1 MARKI
6 PLFEAVIREVA
17 LQGGQVGIL
26 SVEDGSG
33 KEVKQVLANDDA
45 DILETA
51 KVIARRPE
59 KGLVM
64 KGIRKGY

>member
-1 MARKI
+1 MMKKI

-17 LQGGQVGIL
+17 LQGMQAGIL
-26 SVEDGSG
+26 SVEDGTG
-33 KEVKQVLANDDA
+33 KEVKQILANDED

-64 KGIRKGY
+64 RGVRKGY

>member
-1 MARKI
+1 M
-6 PLFEAVIREVA
+6 FEAVIREVA
-17 LQGGQVGIL
+17 LQGGQAGIL
-26 SVEDGSG
+26 SVEDGAG
-33 KEVKQVLANDDA
+33 REVKQILAHDEN

-64 KGIRKGY
+64 KGVRKGY